1 MCLKPKRAFI
11 FLLAL
16 CALLLACDLGSLLG
30 GGVTKPT
37 VIITA
42 PASGARVNAGTEVA
56 VQATATDARGIA
68 WIELWVD
75 GAVAGNQ
82 VLPAPQTSYT
92 AILLWRATTPGA
104 HVIQV
109 RAYNTASAASD
120 PAAISIEVAP
130 VIAQATQLPPP
141 SAGRATPTPTPAQ
154 IPGAAPPP
162 SPTSPVPTAPSPWR
176 IPTNPTTAIRKP
188 ATPFAPADLPFHI
201 DCSAL
206 DPSRK
211 AECDRYIANTRD
223 LVYPLLREIT
233 GTSLSSCYDAVYYK
247 IVPDEQLTTHRA
259 QAQQNRILSSL
270 RETLNAAPA
279 PLYDSHEI
287 LHTISMFCINALDN
301 HVFHGAIESHIDL
314 TLTGLQWQNP
324 GRELIANWLEKK
336 LIPDIKKNPTPQPTP
351 GVIAVDHP
359 CAKIFGDLVTILYYD
374 SGIEAI
380 KRLYRATIKR
390 DPTVVPNAKLS
401 GLFGANAWQYQMV
414 VNALKQNTK
423 HSVTVPECG
432 Y

>member
-1 MCLKPKRAFI
+1 MRTQDQRAFI
-11 FLLAL
+11 LRLAFFVL
-16 CALLLACDLGSLLG
+16 VLLACDLSSLV
-30 GGVTKPT
+30 GGVATKPT
-37 VIITA
+37 VVITA
-42 PASGARVNAGTEVA
+42 PASGARVNAGAEVA
-56 VQATATDARGIA
+56 VQSIATDARGIA

-75 GAVAGNQ
+75 GIVVGNQ
-82 VLPAPQTSYT
+82 TLPAPQTSYT
-92 AILLWRATTPGA
+92 VILPWRATTPGA
-104 HVIQV
+104 HIVQV
-109 RAYNTASAASD
+109 KAYNTAGAASE
-120 PAAISIEVAP
+120 PAAIAIQVVP
-130 VIAQATQLPPP
+130 TVAQATPP
-141 SAGRATPTPTPAQ
+141 SVPHVTPTPTSAQ

-211 AECDRYIANTRD
+211 AECDLYIANTRD

-287 LHTISMFCINALDN
+287 LHTISMFCNNALDN

-380 KRLYRATIKR
+380 KRLYRATIKP
-390 DPTVVPNAKLS
+390 DPSIVPNATLS
-401 GLFGANAWQYQMV
+401 THFGAKAWQYQLV
-414 VNALKQNTK
+414 VHALKQNPK
-423 HSVTVPECG
+423 NSLRVPECG